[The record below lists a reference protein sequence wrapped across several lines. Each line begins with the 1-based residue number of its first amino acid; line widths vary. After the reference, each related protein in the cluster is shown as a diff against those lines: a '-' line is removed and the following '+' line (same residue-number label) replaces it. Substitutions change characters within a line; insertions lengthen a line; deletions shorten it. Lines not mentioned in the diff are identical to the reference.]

1 MRKYTIT
8 SILGIIG
15 IISWTMTIFLR
26 EQSIKNEC
34 LNFILGIMPNISATW
49 FFIAAGEY
57 IISSKNINFNFNK
70 AKSTSLMVLLFA
82 VASEIIH
89 HLILNSTFD
98 IYDNIATIIS
108 IIIYLII
115 FYYNKSKFKKVHNI
129 I

>member
-89 HLILNSTFD
+89 HLFLNSTFD
-98 IYDNIATIIS
+98 IYDIIATIIS